1 MRTHSYR
8 FCLGLLI
15 AVLLTSCST
24 VGTLQFTERDI
35 DSTANLV
42 SNPSFNSY
50 SSLPTDALKGWNV
63 HLEPQGSALS
73 PVIIDPQ
80 EATEGKTSLRIDAS
94 NRAVLILSEPF
105 QVRRYGGYY
114 LRTYLKSSSTELPN
128 LQLRFIVFKENG
140 KILNRFKSK
149 IKPHSD
155 WTLHSLSAGF
165 IKPGARFG
173 RMAIL
178 IPPFKDG
185 SVWLDNAG
193 CFEVHGFKID

>member
-8 FCLGLLI
+8 YCLGLL
-15 AVLLTSCST
+15 LLALLSSCSN

-35 DSTANLV
+35 DNTANLV

-50 SSLPTDALKGWNV
+50 STFPADALKGWNV

-80 EATEGKTSLRIDAS
+80 EATDGNTSLRIDAS
-94 NRAVLILSEPF
+94 DKAVLILSEPF
-105 QVRRYGGYY
+105 MVRRYGGYY
-114 LRTYLKSSSTELPN
+114 LRSFLKSNSTDLAN

-140 KILNRFKSK
+140 KIINRFKTK

-173 RMAIL
+173 RLAVL
-178 IPPFKDG
+178 IPPFKNG
-185 SVWLDNAG
+185 SVWLDNTG

>member
-80 EATEGKTSLRIDAS
+80 EATEGKTSCAS
-94 NRAVLILSEPF
+94 MLQTEPCLF
-105 QVRRYGGYY
+105 
-114 LRTYLKSSSTELPN
+114 SASH
-128 LQLRFIVFKENG
+128 FK
-140 KILNRFKSK
+140 
-149 IKPHSD
+149 
-155 WTLHSLSAGF
+155 
-165 IKPGARFG
+165 
-173 RMAIL
+173 
-178 IPPFKDG
+178 
-185 SVWLDNAG
+185 
-193 CFEVHGFKID
+193 